1 MPVRHAHAAISPLVA
16 DGELALG
23 RFLQRLVNQIA
34 DGQQLHFNPEA
45 SLFKTG
51 ESTAPLET
59 GWRMP
64 PTA

>member
-1 MPVRHAHAAISPLVA
+1 
-16 DGELALG
+16 LG

-51 ESTAPLET
+51 ESTTPLERD
-59 GWRMP
+59 GECRQP
-64 PTA
+64 RDS

>member
-1 MPVRHAHAAISPLVA
+1 MPARHAPRGDLAPVA

-34 DGQQLHFNPEA
+34 DGQQLHFTSEA

-51 ESTAPLET
+51 ESTTPH
-59 GWRMP
+59 
-64 PTA
+64 TACWVP